1 MLSQLEMTLVSFAE
15 SLSVQLVI
23 SYSYVLL
30 GDPQQDD
37 RTKSGVRVYR
47 HIHTC
52 GPFV

>member
-37 RTKSGVRVYR
+37 RTKSGVCVYR